1 MKRTIL
7 ILALISLTT
16 FAWSQENMF
25 SISGGYAFAN
35 VEDFEDQA
43 TGWRINGVY
52 EFNPQS
58 GRFAHGLVFG
68 YSSIQVTE
76 TLGIINTTGTISSL
90 PFYYTPKLFF
100 GESNVKLFLKGA
112 LGSQIAW
119 FKREGAVEIKDSDFG
134 FYTGGGAGLKIDL
147 GEKMFLNAEY
157 EIAWV
162 SNSYYDSGWLNNAMF
177 GLGIK
182 F

>member
-7 ILALISLTT
+7 ILVLISLTT
-16 FAWSQENMF
+16 IAWSQENMI

-35 VEDFEDQA
+35 LEDFDDQA

-58 GRFAHGLVFG
+58 GKFAHGAAIG
-68 YSSIQVTE
+68 YSSIEASDKTGLIE
-76 TLGIINTTGTISSL
+76 TTGTVSTL
-90 PFYYTPKLFF
+90 PIYYAPKFF
-100 GESNVKLFLKGA
+100 LGQGKVIFIKGA
-112 LGSQIAW
+112 LGTQFAW
-119 FKREGAVEIKDSDFG
+119 LEREGVAAVKANDIG
-134 FYTGGGAGLKIDL
+134 LYAGGGAGLKIDL
-147 GEKMFLNAEY
+147 GEKLFLNAEY

-162 SNSYYDSGWLNNAMF
+162 SNSYFDDGWLNNALF
-177 GLGIK
+177 GIGVK

>member
-7 ILALISLTT
+7 FLAIISLTT

-25 SISGGYAFAN
+25 SVSGGYAFAN
-35 VEDFEDQA
+35 VEDFEEQA

-58 GRFAHGLVFG
+58 GKFAHGLVIG
-68 YSSIQVTE
+68 YSSIQVSE
-76 TLGIINTTGTISSL
+76 TSGLIKTTGTISSL
-90 PFYYTPKLFF
+90 PFYYAPKLFF
-100 GESNVKLFLKGA
+100 GESNVKLFVKGA
-112 LGSQIAW
+112 LGTQFAR
-119 FKREGAVEIKDSDFG
+119 FKREGAVELKDNDVG
-134 FYTGGGAGLKIDL
+134 FYAGGGAGLKIDL

-162 SNSYYDSGWLNNAMF
+162 SNSFYDNGWLNNALF
-177 GLGIK
+177 GIGFK